1 MSSGSRIGRGGTG
14 CAGAKAVT
22 LAEVAGPF
30 SGRYCLATA
39 VGSIAIGLGLGA
51 AMETDIEAGVS
62 GYLRGFASGL
72 LAAGL
77 AAGLA
82 GRYEVPAQAGAEGV

>member
-1 MSSGSRIGRGGTG
+1 M
-14 CAGAKAVT
+14 T
-22 LAEVAGPF
+22 LAEVAGPA

-62 GYLRGFASGL
+62 GYLRGFASGPSD
-72 LAAGL
+72 
-77 AAGLA
+77 AGLA
-82 GRYEVPAQAGAEGV
+82 GRYEGFAQAGVEGV

>member
-1 MSSGSRIGRGGTG
+1 M
-14 CAGAKAVT
+14 T
-22 LAEVAGPF
+22 LAEEDAPA

-51 AMETDIEAGVS
+51 AVERDIGAGVS

-72 LAAGL
+72 LTAGL

-82 GRYEVPAQAGAEGV
+82 GRYDVSVQAGAEGV